1 MSTTVELSAG
11 DLAPAF
17 TATDQTGKAHQ
28 LQAYLD
34 ENKTVILY
42 FYPKDSTPG
51 VHNASVRLP

>member
-17 TATDQTGKAHQ
+17 TATDQTGKEHQ
-28 LQAYLD
+28 LQAYLN

-51 VHNASVRLP
+51 LSLIHI